1 MILRITAV
9 SFVVCW
15 WCAAQATQ
23 DSEELDRRLRLVD
36 AERLGGR
43 LAAAESML
51 ADVQA
56 AIERAGLSGLLLAG
70 ALKEHGLLRDDEERP
85 AEAIPFYER
94 ALAIVRAKPAAGPV
108 TAALLLANLASSH
121 AECGDSDL
129 ALSLSAEALT
139 LLQGGVEST
148 NPAFAAALYAH
159 GVALH
164 SLARN
169 TEALRDLREALEIWR
184 HAPDPDSAQLALTNE
199 AIAGCLSDFGY
210 NNLAEASERE
220 ALAIRGTIGE
230 PDSPAVGASLNNLG
244 VILAREQKWSDG
256 MQSLE
261 ESAMIFE
268 QLGETGQ
275 RRLTIALGN
284 LGALY
289 FNQARNSAHLYARAE
304 QVYRRKLAIEERM
317 FGVSDVR
324 VSATLEML
332 GEILYREHSYNEAG
346 RVYGRGL
353 AIQQSAFGPS
363 DPKTQAAA
371 KRFNALAKKMKAKA
385 LP

>member
-1 MILRITAV
+1 
-9 SFVVCW
+9 
-15 WCAAQATQ
+15 
-23 DSEELDRRLRLVD
+23 
-36 AERLGGR
+36 
-43 LAAAESML
+43 ML

-184 HAPDPDSAQLALTNE
+184 HAPHPDSAQLALTNE

-261 ESAMIFE
+261 KSAMIFE
-268 QLGETGQ
+268 QLGETEQ
-275 RRLTIALGN
+275 RRLTTALGN

-289 FNQARNSAHLYARAE
+289 FNQPSRSTAASSRSKSGCSECRTFVCRPHWRCWGKSCTASTPTTRPDASTVAASRSSSRPSAHPIRKPR
-304 QVYRRKLAIEERM
+304 QPQSDSTPWRRR
-317 FGVSDVR
+317 
-324 VSATLEML
+324 
-332 GEILYREHSYNEAG
+332 
-346 RVYGRGL
+346 
-353 AIQQSAFGPS
+353 
-363 DPKTQAAA
+363 
-371 KRFNALAKKMKAKA
+371 
-385 LP
+385 